1 MSKVFSFAFAAV
13 TMFFLLTAT
22 SGRCF
27 AQDVVWSDD
36 NVPAGALQLSDGFNT
51 WNWAAT
57 NPAPVSGALAHPSS
71 LQPGLH
77 EQYFNYTRAPLS
89 VGAGEVLF
97 AYVFLDVANPPS
109 EVMLSWNAG
118 GWEHRAYWGG
128 NSINYGT
135 DGTTSRQFAGPLP
148 ATGRW
153 VRLEVPA
160 SRVGLEGATIT
171 GMGFSLFN
179 GTATWDKAG
188 KAPRAGTP
196 TTAAAGAS
204 EVVWSDDTVPDGAV
218 QQTDGRDAWNWTA
231 SSPAPA
237 SGAHAHQSSLLPG
250 LHEHFFNHAS
260 KPLRSAPAKFS
271 SPTSIST
278 PPIHP
283 AN

>member
-1 MSKVFSFAFAAV
+1 MELGRHEPRARFRRSRPSVESAA
-13 TMFFLLTAT
+13 
-22 SGRCF
+22 G
-27 AQDVVWSDD
+27 
-36 NVPAGALQLSDGFNT
+36 PARTVLQLHPR
-51 WNWAAT
+51 AAFGGRWRSAFRLRL
-57 NPAPVSGALAHPSS
+57 PRRRQSAQRSHAELERRRLGAPRLLGRQLDQLRHRRHH
-71 LQPGLH
+71 QPPIR
-77 EQYFNYTRAPLS
+77 RAPARHRPLGPARS
-89 VGAGEVLF
+89 ARQQSR
-97 AYVFLDVANPPS
+97 AR
-109 EVMLSWNAG
+109 G
-118 GWEHRAYWGG
+118 GDDHGH
-128 NSINYGT
+128 
-135 DGTTSRQFAGPLP
+135 
-148 ATGRW
+148 
-153 VRLEVPA
+153 
-160 SRVGLEGATIT
+160 
-171 GMGFSLFN
+171 GFSLFN